1 MAGYQTAC
9 GTWWVPLTDASAQF
23 PAPLRGPVWPDRLEL
38 TPEDPVDLLFGK
50 IDAAEPAVRAQRPAM
65 LASLS
70 RLRDRIDAR
79 AGELRREVPCLA
91 HTDANFHNIIVA
103 TDHVTLI
110 DWDNPAV
117 RYPLEELEALEEH
130 SYLNGIPEL
139 PAAFF
144 AGYGREVSRPATS
157 PPHDRVPGNVQLDRV
172 VRPGSRHPIPKRPAV
187 HDPWLERAAP

>member
-1 MAGYQTAC
+1 
-9 GTWWVPLTDASAQF
+9 
-23 PAPLRGPVWPDRLEL
+23 
-38 TPEDPVDLLFGK
+38 
-50 IDAAEPAVRAQRPAM
+50 M
-65 LASLS
+65 LSGRRCWASLL

-130 SYLNGIPEL
+130 SSLNGIPEL

-144 AGYGREVSRPATS
+144 AGYGREVSRPLLRLHRMIGCLGRSARPSGPTWQPTPDTQETS
-157 PPHDRVPGNVQLDRV
+157 GP
-172 VRPGSRHPIPKRPAV
+172 
-187 HDPWLERAAP
+187 